1 MISGTRK
8 ILFSIALI
16 LILLAG
22 SAWAGQVLP
31 ALGGTTG
38 GGTGALDAIYAGGDA
53 PKYSALATG
62 DICIVSDPSTRLT
75 SFYMFYIDDDAQSES
90 APFVILPDE
99 QSPGVA
105 YSGNGA
111 WVLMSLYANDLQMF
125 QSATEAGAW
134 FGYELSGNGTDTMTF
149 EVPDAITNTVT
160 YKYITDS
167 PTAGQVMA
175 WSAPS
180 SNVCTQSWITPLV
193 AADINTYSELNT
205 IVADQTLTHN
215 GL

>member
-62 DICIVSDPSTRLT
+62 DICIVSDPDARLT
-75 SFYMFYIDDDAQSES
+75 SFYMFYIDDYAQSES

-111 WVLMSLYANDLQMF
+111 WLMMSL
-125 QSATEAGAW
+125 S
-134 FGYELSGNGTDTMTF
+134 
-149 EVPDAITNTVT
+149 
-160 YKYITDS
+160 
-167 PTAGQVMA
+167 
-175 WSAPS
+175 
-180 SNVCTQSWITPLV
+180 
-193 AADINTYSELNT
+193 
-205 IVADQTLTHN
+205 
-215 GL
+215 